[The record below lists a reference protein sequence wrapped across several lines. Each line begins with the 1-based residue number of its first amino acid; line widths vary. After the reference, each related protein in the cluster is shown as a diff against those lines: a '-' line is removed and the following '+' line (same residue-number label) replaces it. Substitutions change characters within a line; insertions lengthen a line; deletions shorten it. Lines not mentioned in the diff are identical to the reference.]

1 MIDKLQAAEY
11 RFDELTQK
19 LTDPEVLGNSAAYR
33 KTATEHSELEELVTV
48 YRAYKNA
55 VKERDEAKEMLS
67 GTLEATL
74 SAFIKTSPVKH
85 PTKAYSKR
93 PIAKKNSKKV
103 RWPFCHR
110 KRPTLSAL
118 SPYKT

>member
-55 VKERDEAKEMLS
+55 VKERDEAKEMLNF
-67 GTLEATL
+67 LEL
-74 SAFIKTSPVKH
+74 ML
-85 PTKAYSKR
+85 
-93 PIAKKNSKKV
+93 
-103 RWPFCHR
+103 R
-110 KRPTLSAL
+110 KLRNILVIIEERVV
-118 SPYKT
+118 